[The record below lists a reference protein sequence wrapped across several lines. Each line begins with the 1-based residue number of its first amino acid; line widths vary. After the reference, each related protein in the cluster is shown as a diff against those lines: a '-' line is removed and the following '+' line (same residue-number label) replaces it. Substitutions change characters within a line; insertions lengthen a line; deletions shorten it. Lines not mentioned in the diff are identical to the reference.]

1 MRVSRLKIQRFRGIK
16 EATLQFPKHCVL
28 VGDNNVG
35 KSSVLEALDL
45 VLGPERLY
53 RKPPVN
59 EHDFH
64 AGKYLGEGEAPITID
79 IEAVVVDLDDEQQ
92 SAFRDHLEWWDQA
105 NACLI
110 DGPPEQIAERGAIA
124 AVRVQFVGTYDKEED
139 DFVGET
145 YFAHPVGE
153 DGTLSPF
160 RTGDKRRLGFLFLRT
175 LRTGSRALSLERGS
189 LLDIILRLREQRL
202 DMWEGVLSK
211 LRGIDVTSD
220 TDSELPQILE
230 SIQETLRGLVPTEWA
245 DRPHLRVSDLTR
257 ESLRKIITVFMDTG
271 AQGDGD
277 HYHAPFRQQGTGTIN
292 LLVLAL
298 LTMIAEMKQ
307 NVVFAMEEPETAI
320 PPHTQKQ
327 IVTKVRSLAS
337 QTLFTSHS
345 PYVLEEFRPEEIVV
359 LTRDGQGVLTGKT
372 AGLPPP
378 IKLKAYRQ
386 TLRQSLCEGLLARR
400 VALVEGRTE
409 LDAWGSLAR
418 RLAEEDPSTFASFE
432 SLGVALV
439 ESGGD
444 SGIAPLG
451 RYYVDL
457 GKQVFALYD
466 RQSDPVQAAQINAVQ
481 MHRFE
486 AAEHGFEN
494 VVLNGCNEARL
505 RLFAQELVRDGDW
518 QKANGTNRPEDDS
531 TVEELRKSLLKV
543 CKKGKGEALL
553 ADFLLTLPI
562 PEIPL
567 YLRNTLASIRATVQ
581 PPVPASEEVGDAT
594 PENQ

>member
-1 MRVSRLKIQRFRGIK
+1 MSGSRPFLKLLI
-16 EATLQFPKHCVL
+16 
-28 VGDNNVG
+28 
-35 KSSVLEALDL
+35 S
-45 VLGPERLY
+45 LGPERLY

-59 EHDFH
+59 EHNFH
-64 AGKYLGEGEAPITID
+64 AGQYLREDEAPITFD
-79 IEAVVVDLDDEQQ
+79 IEAIVVDLDEEQQ
-92 SAFRDHLEWWDQA
+92 SAFRDHLEWWDEA
-105 NACLI
+105 SACLI
-110 DGPPEQIAERGAIA
+110 DGPPEQIAERGGAAAI
-124 AVRVQFVGTYDKEED
+124 RVQFVGAYDKEED
-139 DFVGET
+139 DDFIGET

-220 TDSELPQILE
+220 TNSELPQILE

-271 AQGDGD
+271 ALGESE

-320 PPHTQKQ
+320 PPYTQKQ

-409 LDAWGSLAR
+409 LDVWGAMAR
-418 RLAEEDPSTFASFE
+418 HLAEWEPNTFASLE
-432 SLGVALV
+432 SLGIALV
-439 ESGGD
+439 DAESD
-444 SGIAPLG
+444 SRIAPLG
-451 RYYVDL
+451 QYYRNL
-457 GKQVFALYD
+457 GKEVFALYD
-466 RQSDPVQAAQINAVQ
+466 HQADAQQKAAIEAIE
-481 MHRFE
+481 MHHY
-486 AAEHGFEN
+486 AASEHGFEN
-494 VVLNGCNEARL
+494 VVLKGCGEKPLRDFAKQLYEA
-505 RLFAQELVRDGDW
+505 GIW
-518 QKANGTNRPEDDS
+518 QKYNTKVTPEEVADLDG
-531 TVEELRKSLLKV
+531 LRDLLLNV
-543 CKKGKGEALL
+543 CKRNKGQCLL
-553 ADFLLTLPI
+553 AEFLLSQPI
-562 PEIPL
+562 SEIPV
-567 YLRNTLASIRATVQ
+567 YIHKTLASIRATAQ
-581 PPVPASEEVGDAT
+581 PRHQKVSKPRILRAS
-594 PENQ
+594 